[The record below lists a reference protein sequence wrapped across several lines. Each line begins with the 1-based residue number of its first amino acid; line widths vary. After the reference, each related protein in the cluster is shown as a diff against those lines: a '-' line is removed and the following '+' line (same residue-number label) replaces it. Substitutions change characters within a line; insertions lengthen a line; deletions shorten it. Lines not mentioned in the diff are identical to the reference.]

1 MKMKKE
7 LPVFA
12 EISLL
17 GKVPIY
23 AQKPQIYSYITLTK
37 ELQMK
42 TISTYD
48 AALYAIA
55 AFAFGALFVLELL

>member
-1 MKMKKE
+1 
-7 LPVFA
+7 
-12 EISLL
+12 
-17 GKVPIY
+17 
-23 AQKPQIYSYITLTK
+23 
-37 ELQMK
+37 MK